1 MINYTKHGMDRMNQ
15 RGVTSE
21 MIDLVLE
28 FGDYLGDKVILN
40 ARKIKSIINKVSK
53 SLKSKLIKLLDK
65 GGLVVVLSDDNT
77 LITTYNCNKKN
88 LFRTR

>member
-1 MINYTKHGMDRMNQ
+1 MIAYTKHGMERMNQ

-28 FGDYLGDKVILN
+28 YGEYIQDKVILN
-40 ARKIKSIINKVSK
+40 RKIIRGLINRVAKN
-53 SLKSKLIKLLDK
+53 LKSKLIKLLDK

-77 LITTYNCNKKN
+77 LITTYNCNKKK
-88 LFRTR
+88 LFRRR